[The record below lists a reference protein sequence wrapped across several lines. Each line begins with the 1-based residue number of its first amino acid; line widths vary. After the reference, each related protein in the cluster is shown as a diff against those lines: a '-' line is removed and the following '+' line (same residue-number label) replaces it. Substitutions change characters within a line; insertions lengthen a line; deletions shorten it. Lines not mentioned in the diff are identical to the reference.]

1 MNDIAYRVEPGFRFP
16 DETLTVTEERQ
27 RWLHACCD
35 IPYGFYGN
43 RADPSI
49 LAARP
54 IKVIGQALFANFSDR
69 GYVHTQS
76 RIRQHAPIRLDTP
89 IAFAGR
95 FTAVDD
101 HPRGWMMHG
110 SFTYRAPD
118 GTLLLEVEPSA
129 LMADRGKMRPR
140 PPAAA
145 EDGYSTE
152 VRPPVEPALEP
163 GWSLLFNRQVRPEK
177 CLGYSGNTRN
187 IIHTD
192 PVYAQKFGY
201 RMPIFAGNAM
211 GQILTQALQ
220 ADGLLDAFDMRVR
233 MLRPVHWDDGL
244 AVIGRRD
251 GAGRLVVVKA
261 IGPEGKE
268 TNDLTVLN
276 QA

>member
-1 MNDIAYRVEPGFRFP
+1 MNAIAYRVEPGYRFP
-16 DETLTVTEERQ
+16 EETLVVTEERQ

-35 IPYGFYGN
+35 IPHGFYGG
-43 RADPSI
+43 RTDPSV
-49 LAARP
+49 LATRP

-76 RIRQHAPIRLDTP
+76 RIRQHAPIPIETP
-89 IAFAGR
+89 VAFAGQ

-101 HPRGWMMHG
+101 HPRGWMMQG
-110 SFTYRAPD
+110 SFTYRKPD
-118 GTLLLEVEPSA
+118 GALALEVEPMA
-129 LMADRGKMRPR
+129 LMADQRKMRAR

-152 VRPPVEPALEP
+152 VRPPIVPTLEP
-163 GWSLLFNRQVRPEK
+163 GWELLFNRQIRPEK
-177 CLGYSGNTRN
+177 CLGYSGNTKN

-211 GQILTQALQ
+211 VQILIEALQ
-220 ADGLLDAFDMRVR
+220 VDGLLDRFDVRVR

-244 AVIGRRD
+244 AIIGRRD
-251 GAGRLVVVKA
+251 GAGRLVEIKA

-268 TNDLTVLN
+268 TNDLQVV
-276 QA
+276 A

>member
-1 MNDIAYRVEPGFRFP
+1 MDAIDYRVEPGYRFP
-16 DETLTVTEERQ
+16 EETLVITEERQ

-35 IPYGFYGN
+35 IPYGFYGD
-43 RADPSI
+43 RTDPSI

-54 IKVIGQALFANFSDR
+54 IKVIGSALFANYSDR

-76 RIRQHAPIRLDTP
+76 RIRQHAPIPLEMP
-89 IAFAGR
+89 LAFAGQ

-101 HPRGWMMHG
+101 HPRGWMMVG

-118 GTLLLEVEPSA
+118 GTLLLEVEPMA
-129 LMADRGKMRPR
+129 LMADPAKMRPR

-152 VRPPVEPALEP
+152 VRPPVEPDLEP
-163 GWSLLFNRQVRPEK
+163 GWELLFNRQIRPEQ

-201 RMPIFAGNAM
+201 RMPIFAGNGM
-211 GQILTQALQ
+211 GQILMEAMQ
-220 ADGLLDAFDMRVR
+220 ADGLRDQFDVSFR

-251 GAGRLVVVKA
+251 DDGKVVEIKA

-268 TNDLTVLN
+268 TNDLRVLG
-276 QA
+276 

>member
-1 MNDIAYRVEPGFRFP
+1 MDAIDYRVEPGYRFP
-16 DETLTVTEERQ
+16 EETLVITEERQ

-35 IPYGFYGN
+35 IPYGFYGD
-43 RADPSI
+43 RTDPSI

-54 IKVIGQALFANFSDR
+54 IKVIGAALFANYSDR

-76 RIRQHAPIRLDTP
+76 RIRQHAPIPLEMP
-89 IAFAGR
+89 LAFAGQ

-101 HPRGWMMHG
+101 HPRGWMMVG

-118 GTLLLEVEPSA
+118 GTLLLEVEPMA
-129 LMADRGKMRPR
+129 LMADPAKMRPR

-152 VRPPVEPALEP
+152 VRPPVVPDLEP
-163 GWSLLFNRQVRPEK
+163 GWELLFNRQIRPEQ

-201 RMPIFAGNAM
+201 RMPIFAGNGM
-211 GQILTQALQ
+211 GQILIEAMQV
-220 ADGLLDAFDMRVR
+220 DGLQDQFDVQFR

-251 GAGRLVVVKA
+251 DNGKVVEIKA

-268 TNDLTVLN
+268 TNDLRVLG
-276 QA
+276 